1 MATQRSD
8 SNPQLR
14 RGVTELGK
22 LCAEALREFG
32 DFSPGSVNG
41 DVGLMLLG
49 FANKVLDEI
58 RAHPYWP
65 GTRLDYYEHP
75 TDRRPVPDNIIKA
88 GLKYFYADQQGSG
101 KAGGLGQDFLRTMNR
116 ELWYQLNGN
125 TPIQMRPMDSSIR
138 QNPTNGL
145 EIVDVDD

>member
-1 MATQRSD
+1 MQGQRSD
-8 SNPQLR
+8 TNPQLR
-14 RGVTELGK
+14 RGTTELGK

-49 FANKVLDEI
+49 FANNVIDEV

-65 GTRLDYYEHP
+65 GERLDYYEHP
-75 TDRRPVPDNIIKA
+75 TDNRQVPDNIVKA
-88 GLKYFYADQQGSG
+88 GVKYFYADQQGSSKTG
-101 KAGGLGQDFLRTMNR
+101 PLGQAFIRTLNR

-125 TPIQMRPMDSSIR
+125 TKIQVRPMDSPI
-138 QNPTNGL
+138 QQDPVNGL
-145 EIVDVDD
+145 EVASDDH